1 MNEFLKFFRYLVFIV
16 IFIYIGTEFF
26 KIQNNEKILKT
37 HSCNLSFKNNQHK
50 SNSVF

>member
-26 KIQNNEKILKT
+26 KYKITKKLKNN
-37 HSCNLSFKNNQHK
+37 HSRNISFKNNQHK